1 LFWWNGAMRV
11 RSIALVAGLMAAAA
25 ASPANAAF
33 IVSDANVTVDI
44 FLANSASV
52 AVSSDGVVTSDPP
65 GATSITINTLF
76 DATDPEQP
84 AAIDGLGPELVVA
97 GGGGSLFLDG
107 DITGLAFDASDPSAA
122 TRIDFT
128 FTPVAGTEVAAFAP
142 EILAGVSDLQLT
154 EPFPGFLT
162 GTGELNVSQVPL
174 PGALP
179 LLLSG
184 LGALA
189 LGRRWAGA
197 RTPRGEAGA

>member
-1 LFWWNGAMRV
+1 MRV
-11 RSIALVAGLMAAAA
+11 RSIALVAGLIAAAA

-44 FLANSASV
+44 VLANSASV
-52 AVSSDGVVTSDPP
+52 AVSSGGVVSSDPA
-65 GATSITINTLF
+65 GATSITINTSF
-76 DATDPEQP
+76 NATDPGNP
-84 AAIDGLGPELVVA
+84 AAIDLPGSELVVA
-97 GGGGSLFLDG
+97 GVGGSLFLDG

-128 FTPVAGTEVAAFAP
+128 FAPVAGAEFAAFAP
-142 EILAGVSDLQLT
+142 EILAGVSDLRLT
-154 EPFPGFLT
+154 EPVPGFLT

-189 LGRRWAGA
+189 LSRRWSGA
-197 RTPRGEAGA
+197 RAP